1 MAASENESGAGSM
14 ASSQGLNPALEM
26 LLNSKFEDMSTQF
39 GFFETRLD
47 AIDKKLSVLDTL
59 DQKLA
64 KLESLEKMHLD
75 VEAITKQQ
83 VADAKVLGG
92 VASMQAEASKAIDK
106 MAGTVED
113 TQQRLLEVKD
123 YSKDTL
129 DSVDKRLSVLDSL
142 DQRLS
147 KFEAAEQKMSWSGG
161 VEQRLAAL
169 RSKTTTAENDEVDR
183 PTLDSKLDAM
193 AERIQV
199 RSIS

>member
-1 MAASENESGAGSM
+1 
-14 ASSQGLNPALEM
+14 
-26 LLNSKFEDMSTQF
+26 
-39 GFFETRLD
+39 
-47 AIDKKLSVLDTL
+47 
-59 DQKLA
+59 
-64 KLESLEKMHLD
+64 
-75 VEAITKQQ
+75 
-83 VADAKVLGG
+83 
-92 VASMQAEASKAIDK
+92 MQAEASKAIDK